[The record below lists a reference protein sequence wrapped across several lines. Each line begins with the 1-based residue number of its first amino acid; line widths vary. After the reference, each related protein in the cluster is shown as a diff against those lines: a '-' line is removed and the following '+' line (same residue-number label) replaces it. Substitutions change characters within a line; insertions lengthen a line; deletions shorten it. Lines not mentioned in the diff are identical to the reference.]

1 MGSESLAGCLELVLR
16 PLARL
21 FLRKGLAFQEFLEI
35 AKRAFVHA
43 AKEEFEKEEVKVNT
57 SRIMAATGL
66 HRAEVNRLLEPSPHD
81 EDAALGLIGKLV
93 GHWEQ
98 DPQFSTRRGPK
109 RLSVTGAK
117 GSFEA
122 LVREVN
128 THVTPGTI
136 LFQLERLGMVTTKKG
151 YAYLERPIEQL
162 RNDPQKL
169 YGLCARDFSS
179 LLAITE
185 QNLRSSH
192 EAPQLHL
199 RTEYD
204 NIYADKIP
212 LIRAWLLREGS
223 RFHKKIR
230 DFVSEHDADVNPDP
244 ERLSQAG
251 RSVVLG
257 SFGLSED

>member
-1 MGSESLAGCLELVLR
+1 MGAESLAGCLELVLR

-21 FLRKGLAFQEFLEI
+21 FLRKGLAFQEFSEI

-43 AKEEFEKEEVKVNT
+43 AKEEFEKDGVKVNP

-98 DPQFSTRRGPK
+98 DPQYSTRRGPR
-109 RLSVTGAK
+109 RLTVSGAK

-122 LVREVN
+122 LVRAVN

-136 LFQLERLGMVTTKKG
+136 LFQLERLGMVAIKHD
-151 YAYLERPIEQL
+151 YVHLIRPVEQL
-162 RNDPQKL
+162 RSDPQKL
-169 YGLCARDFSS
+169 FGLCARDLST
-179 LLAITE
+179 LLQITE
-185 QNLRSSH
+185 QNVTSSD
-192 EAPQLHL
+192 ATPLLHL

-212 LIRAWLLREGS
+212 HIRAWLLREGS

-230 DFVSEHDADVNPDP
+230 DFVSEFDADVNPDP
-244 ERLSQAG
+244 ARLSQAG

-257 SFGLSED
+257 SFGFSED